1 MKVKKMK
8 KPYEPSIISHF
19 YRKNKMEDLMVMED
33 AERDARIDEYL
44 DTYIASWLKRNKGKD
59 LPTIPTSTIA
69 MVRDKRTNVNKS
81 PRIAK
86 S

>member
-19 YRKNKMEDLMVMED
+19 YRKNTMEDLMVMDD
-33 AERDARIDEYL
+33 AERDQKIDEYL
-44 DTYIASWLKRNKGKD
+44 DTYIASWQKRNKGKD

-69 MVRDKRTNVNKS
+69 MVRDKRTNADKT
-81 PRIAK
+81 PRVGR

>member
-1 MKVKKMK
+1 
-8 KPYEPSIISHF
+8 
-19 YRKNKMEDLMVMED
+19 MEDLMVMSDE
-33 AERDARIDEYL
+33 ERDIRIDEYL

-59 LPTIPTSTIA
+59 LPTIPISTIA

>member
-1 MKVKKMK
+1 MK

-33 AERDARIDEYL
+33 SERDARIDEYL

-69 MVRDKRTNVNKS
+69 MVRDKRTNINKS

>member
-1 MKVKKMK
+1 MK

-44 DTYIASWLKRNKGKD
+44 DIYIASWLKRNKGKD

-69 MVRDKRTNVNKS
+69 MVRDKRTNINKS